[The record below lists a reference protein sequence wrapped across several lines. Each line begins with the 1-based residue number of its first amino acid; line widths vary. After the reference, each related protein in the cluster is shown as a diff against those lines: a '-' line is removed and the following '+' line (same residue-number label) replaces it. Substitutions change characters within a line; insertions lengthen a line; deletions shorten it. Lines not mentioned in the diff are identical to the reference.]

1 MSDFNLHGFDLFGE
15 PIKPKASGV
24 VAERFTFPPF
34 TILDAKQG
42 DWQERKREWL
52 SIGIKSEIGRG
63 DNLLM
68 GEGVDEFDKYRNQ
81 EKSKFSKCM
90 PEEFG
95 EAYGRAPMNATSVF
109 DPVICELMYKWFCP
123 PQGQIIDCFAG
134 GSVRGIVAGA
144 LNYKYWGC
152 DLRQEQIIANITQKQ
167 ELFPNANIEWVCGDS
182 LVKMSK
188 APEADFLFS
197 CPPYGD
203 LEVYSETENDLS
215 NMEHSQFVV
224 AYKQIIAESIKK
236 LKPDSFAAFV
246 VGDFRDKKGFY
257 RNFVSET
264 INAFENGGAK
274 LYNEA
279 ILATSVG
286 TACLRV
292 SKQFYA
298 GRKLAKTHQNIL
310 VFCKGD
316 WKKASNKIGNGQ
328 EL

>member
-1 MSDFNLHGFDLFGE
+1 MSDFNLHGLDLFGE
-15 PIKPKASGV
+15 PIKPTTSGV
-24 VAERFTFPPF
+24 VADRFTFPPF

-42 DWQERKREWL
+42 DWQERKREWIAL
-52 SIGIKSEIGRG
+52 GIKSEEGRG

-68 GEGVDEFDKYRNQ
+68 GDGVDEFDKYRNQ
-81 EKSKFSKCM
+81 EKSKFGKCM
-90 PEEFG
+90 PEDMAEK
-95 EAYGRAPMNATSVF
+95 YGRAPMNATSIF
-109 DPVICELMYKWFCP
+109 DPVICELMYKWFCSKD
-123 PQGQIIDCFAG
+123 GQIIDPFAG

-144 LNYKYWGC
+144 LGRKYWGC
-152 DLRQEQIIANITQKQ
+152 DLRQAQI
-167 ELFPNANIEWVCGDS
+167 NANIKQGLDLFPDADIKWVCGDS
-182 LVKMSK
+182 LVTMGQ

-203 LEVYSETENDLS
+203 LEVYSDEKDDLS
-215 NMEHSQFVV
+215 NMNHIEFID
-224 AYKQIIAESIKK
+224 AYQKIIANSVNR
-236 LKPDSFAAFV
+236 LKNNRFAAFV

-257 RNFVSET
+257 RNFVSDT
-264 INAFENGGAK
+264 INAFEQTGAK

-292 SKQFYA
+292 SKQFNA

-316 WKKASNKIGNGQ
+316 PKKATEFCGEIY
-328 EL
+328 

>member
-1 MSDFNLHGFDLFGE
+1 MSEFNLHGFDLFGE

-68 GEGVDEFDKYRNQ
+68 GDGVDEFDKYRDQ
-81 EKSKFSKCM
+81 EKNKVGKCM
-90 PEEFG
+90 PESIG
-95 EAYGRAPMNATSVF
+95 DAYGRKPMNATSVF

-123 PQGQIIDCFAG
+123 ANGQIIDCFAG

-144 LNYKYWGC
+144 LGFKYWGC
-152 DLRQEQIIANITQKQ
+152 DLRQEQVDANRMQAN
-167 ELFPNANIEWVCGDS
+167 ELMPKSDIKWECGDS
-182 LVKMSK
+182 LINMIK

-203 LEVYSETENDLS
+203 LEVYSEISEDLS
-215 NMEHSQFVV
+215 NMEHSDFVN
-224 AYKQIIAESIKK
+224 AYRTIIKNSLIQ
-236 LKPDSFAAFV
+236 LKNNSFACFV

-264 INAFENGGAK
+264 INAFEDAGAK

-292 SKQFYA
+292 TKQFNA

-310 VFCKGD
+310 IFCKGD
-316 WKKASNKIGNGQ
+316 PKKASNKIEQ
-328 EL
+328 C